1 MNDDKEPHSDSSESK
16 EEKKEDKIA
25 GDKNQKTSTLLP
37 LARVKRIIKSD
48 PDVKLISSDACFL
61 VAKATELFMDYLV
74 QETYKRTKRENRKVI
89 QYKDLSK
96 TIKETDELEFL
107 GDILPEPTN
116 TKKE

>member
-16 EEKKEDKIA
+16 EEKKDEKIT

-61 VAKATELFMDYLV
+61 VAKATV
-74 QETYKRTKRENRKVI
+74 
-89 QYKDLSK
+89 
-96 TIKETDELEFL
+96 TIKIIFYLSRHLTYWTVRNYLW
-107 GDILPEPTN
+107 II
-116 TKKE
+116 

>member
-1 MNDDKEPHSDSSESK
+1 VPSLVVPSLTSRASSFARFFKYQIFVPSGAPTNNTTMNDDKEPHSDSSESK

-61 VAKATELFMDYLV
+61 VAKATVILLF
-74 QETYKRTKRENRKVI
+74 
-89 QYKDLSK
+89 
-96 TIKETDELEFL
+96 
-107 GDILPEPTN
+107 
-116 TKKE
+116 